1 MNREASEQGHSIF
14 AQAFCDAFSKALAAV
29 SPTNWQVS
37 TVDTLL
43 APGGADESSL
53 EYCLT
58 FTGNLG
64 GSCFVVFDRVEA
76 EALAADD
83 PAPEAARRDY
93 SEVLGEVIHQAAAG
107 LIDPLASA
115 FGALAV
121 EVAHAVATDP
131 ASVHGA
137 QMLAVNDEGR
147 SCSVRLFFTPEL
159 SETLAP
165 APAAGTP
172 ANLNAQPGPNRDA
185 NRDAHPDANRDANL
199 NLVMDVELHVTLR
212 FGKRQLS
219 LREILDLG
227 SGSVVELDRQV
238 DEPVELILDGR
249 VIARGEAVII
259 DGNYGVRVTEVLE
272 AVTPAATSGGRV
284 PGGRAGGGR

>member
-83 PAPEAARRDY
+83 PAPEAVRRDY

-172 ANLNAQPGPNRDA
+172 ANLNAQP
-185 NRDAHPDANRDANL
+185 DANRDANL

-272 AVTPAATSGGRV
+272 AVGS
-284 PGGRAGGGR
+284 